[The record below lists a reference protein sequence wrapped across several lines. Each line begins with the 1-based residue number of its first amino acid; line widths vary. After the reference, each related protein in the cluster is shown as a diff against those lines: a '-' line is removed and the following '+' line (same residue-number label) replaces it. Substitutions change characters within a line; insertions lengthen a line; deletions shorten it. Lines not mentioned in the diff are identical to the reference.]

1 MEVIMDAKIKK
12 ELQKTACKVRMGVI
26 EGTYNA
32 KSGHPGGSLSISDT
46 LTYLYY
52 SKMNVDAKAPENADR
67 DRFVLSK
74 GHTAPALY
82 AVLAQKGFFP
92 EEEIKSLRHIG
103 ALLQGHPCIH
113 TPGVDMSSGSLG
125 QGISAACGMAL
136 AGKLDSK
143 SYKVYTILGDGEIEE
158 GQVWEAAM
166 FAAHY
171 KLDNLVAIVDNNGLQ
186 IDGPVTEVCSPEP
199 ITDKFAAFGWHVIT
213 MDAHDFDSIEAAF
226 AEADKIKGQPVAII
240 QKSVKGKGVSFME
253 NQVGW
258 HGTAPNKEQYE
269 QAMSELRAQLAEL
282 EG

>member
-1 MEVIMDAKIKK
+1 MDASRKK
-12 ELQKTACKVRMGVI
+12 DLQKIACKVRMGVI

-52 SKMNVDAKAPENADR
+52 DKMNADPKNPDDPDR

-82 AVLAQKGFFP
+82 SVLAIKGYFP
-92 EEEIKSLRHIG
+92 QAAIKSLRHIG

-113 TPGVDMSSGSLG
+113 IPGVDMSSGSLG

-136 AGKLDSK
+136 AGKIDGK
-143 SYKVYTILGDGEIEE
+143 SYKVYTVLGDGEIEE

-166 FAAHY
+166 FAAHK
-171 KLDNLVAIVDNNGLQ
+171 KLDNLVAVVDNNGLQ
-186 IDGPVTEVCSPEP
+186 IDGPISEVCSPEP

-213 MDAHDFDSIEAAF
+213 ADAHDFDSLEAAF
-226 AEADKIKGQPVAII
+226 NEADTVSGKPVVIV

-269 QAMSELRAQLAEL
+269 QAIAELTAQLKEL